1 MIDKRVVV
9 VIPAY
14 NEEHT
19 ITGVIRGLN
28 RQGLTRLIVIDD
40 GSSDHTAELASQEGA
55 ILLRHVLNRGL
66 GGALGT
72 GIKAALH
79 IGAEVIVTFDAD
91 GQHDPNDV
99 HRLLKPIAKG
109 DADVVIGSRMLD
121 PLGMPYQRRVAN
133 WIANVVTYLLFGT
146 WTTDSQSGLRAF
158 SSQAAARMRITTH
171 GMEVSSEIIA
181 ETVKNR
187 LRRQEVPVKALYTD
201 YSLSKGQS
209 FNVGLQTLMRLILAK
224 VRRFTL

>member
-1 MIDKRVVV
+1 MDKRVVV

-14 NEEHT
+14 NEERT

-40 GSSDHTAELASQEGA
+40 GSSDHTSELAAHEDV
-55 ILLRHVLNRGL
+55 ILLRHILNRGL

-72 GIKAALH
+72 GIKAALRL
-79 IGAEVIVTFDAD
+79 GAEVIVTFDAD
-91 GQHDPNDV
+91 GQHDPDDIP
-99 HRLLKPIAKG
+99 RLLAPIEKG
-109 DADVVIGSRMLD
+109 EADVVIGSRMLA
-121 PLGMPYQRRVAN
+121 PLGMPYRRRLAN
-133 WIANVVTYLLFGT
+133 WIANVVTYLLFGG
-146 WTTDSQSGLRAF
+146 WATDSQSGLRAF
-158 SSQAAARMRITTH
+158 SRQAAARMRLMTR

-187 LRRQEVPVKALYTD
+187 LKRQEVPIKAIYTD

-209 FNVGLQTLMRLILAK
+209 FDVGLQTLMRLLLAK
-224 VRRFTL
+224 VQRLTL